1 MFLRRGVTSV
11 AFVALLALG
20 ACQKPAEPAATEP
33 APAAAAPAAATP
45 AAAVAELGPV
55 ETSGTCGTIAGL
67 KCKSSKDFCKTKVGQ
82 CGVADAEGVCTTK
95 PEICPKDYRPVCSC
109 PDAKG
114 PGQTFG
120 NACEADMAGKNVDYV
135 GECKKPT

>member
-1 MFLRRGVTSV
+1 MFLRRGMTSV

-45 AAAVAELGPV
+45 AAAVAELGTV
-55 ETSGTCGTIAGL
+55 ETGGTCGTIAGL

-95 PEICPKDYRPVCSC
+95 PEICPKDYRPVCDC
-109 PDAKG
+109 DAK
-114 PGQTFG
+114 QHG
-120 NACEADMAGKNVDYV
+120 NACEADAAGKNVDYV